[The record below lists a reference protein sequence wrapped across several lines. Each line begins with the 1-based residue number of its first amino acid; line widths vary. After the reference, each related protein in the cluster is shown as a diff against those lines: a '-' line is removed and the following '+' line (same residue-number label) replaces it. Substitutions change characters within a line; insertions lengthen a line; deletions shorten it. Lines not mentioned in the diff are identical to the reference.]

1 MIYGFSSFGYEG
13 TLVNLEVDFRN
24 DVPAFEIFGL
34 EESSIEETKARIKL
48 AVSNSGLE
56 FPDKKVLIALSP
68 TDIKKHGSSFDLP
81 IALSILGNDEPK
93 DILVMGELDSSG
105 NVLPVPAT
113 FAACQTALGRG
124 IKYAILPE
132 GSPVPNGIH
141 ACFARNLKEAL
152 IFFNRREAL
161 YTKEANLELSSEIR
175 FTDEGFED
183 IEPLDEIN
191 NDFSNDLKFAM
202 AVAVAGKHNLF
213 VCGVPGNGK
222 TKILQY
228 VPQLLPELSAEET
241 QETTRIYSLTGLQ
254 KPNQNYMTRRPFRM
268 PYPTMSIETECGG
281 GINCQPGEVSLAH
294 NGVLFIDEAS
304 EFRSSVL
311 QTLRVPITK
320 HSIIL
325 LNSRRSIVY
334 PADFQLVMTTSPCPC
349 GNYGVKGKICLC
361 SKLSVNTHWRKISGP
376 LLDRMEIRFN
386 CHSGI
391 QFTDQKMTL
400 ETMRQLIATAWKA
413 QQKRNFFNGRANGD
427 FIGDFEN
434 AKDTDEIAHLGDT
447 RKAIQIINLA
457 RTIADMYG
465 REKISHSDYLT
476 AKKLR
481 ADKLLDEE

>member
-1 MIYGFSSFGYEG
+1 MIYGFSLFGYEG

-24 DVPAFEIFGL
+24 DVPALEIFGL
-34 EESSIEETKARIKL
+34 TESTVEETEVRIKL
-48 AVSNSGLE
+48 AISNSGLE
-56 FPDKKVLIALSP
+56 FPNKKVLVVLLP
-68 TDIKKHGSSFDLP
+68 TDIKKYGSSFDLP

-105 NVLPVPAT
+105 NVLPVKET
-113 FAACQTALGRG
+113 FAACQSALGKG

-132 GSPVPNGIH
+132 GSSVPNGIH
-141 ACFARNLKEAL
+141 ACFVRNLKEAL

-161 YTKEANLELSSEIR
+161 YTKEANSELSSEIK
-175 FTDEGFED
+175 FTDEGFEEV
-183 IEPLDEIN
+183 EPLDEIN

-202 AVAVAGKHNLF
+202 TVAIAGKHNLF
-213 VCGVPGNGK
+213 VCGAPKNGK

-228 VPQLLPELSAEET
+228 MPQLLPELSAEET
-241 QETTRIYSLTGLQ
+241 QETTRIYSLAGLQ
-254 KPNQNYMTRRPFRM
+254 KPNQNYKTRRPFRM
-268 PYPTMSIETECGG
+268 PYLTMSIEAECGG
-281 GINCQPGEVSLAH
+281 GMNCHPGEISLAH

-304 EFRSSVL
+304 EFRSSAL
-311 QTLRVPITK
+311 QMLRVPITN
-320 HSIIL
+320 HSITL
-325 LNSRRSIVY
+325 ARAWRSTIY
-334 PADFQLVMTTSPCPC
+334 PADFQLVMTTSPCSC
-349 GNYGVKGKICLC
+349 GSYGVKDKICLC
-361 SKLSVNTHWRKISGP
+361 SKLSVKTHWRKVGAP

-386 CHSGI
+386 CHSGT

-400 ETMRQLIATAWKA
+400 ETMRQLIANAWKA

-447 RKAIQIINLA
+447 RKAMQIVNLA

-481 ADKLLDEE
+481 ADTLLDEE